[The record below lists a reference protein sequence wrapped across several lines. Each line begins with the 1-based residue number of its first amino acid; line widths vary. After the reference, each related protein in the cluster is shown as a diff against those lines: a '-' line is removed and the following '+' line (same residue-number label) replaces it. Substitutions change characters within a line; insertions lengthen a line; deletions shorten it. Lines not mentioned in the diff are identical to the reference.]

1 MVTIRHERAADIA
14 AREALLDLCFGPAR
28 SAKTSERLREGRL
41 PAEGL
46 SFIATEHGRVVGT
59 VRLWHVSAGP
69 GRPALLLGPLGVD
82 PGCRNRGVGAALMER
97 AIAEARRRG
106 HREIFLVG
114 DAPYY
119 ARFGFS
125 AAHTGRLT
133 LPGPFQPDRLL
144 GLALIPEAAAAA
156 AAGLVRPTGAVAPG
170 CAQNLPEIVADLAA
184 VRRTRPGRRARLSHA
199 A

>member
-1 MVTIRHERAADIA
+1 MVTLRHERTADIA
-14 AREALLDLCFGPAR
+14 AREALLDRCFGPAR

-41 PAEGL
+41 PAAGL
-46 SFIATEHGRVVGT
+46 SFVACAQGRLIGT

-69 GRPALLLGPLGVD
+69 GRPALLLGPLAVD
-82 PGCRNRGVGAALMER
+82 PDCRNQGIGAALMER

-125 AAHTGRLT
+125 AAHTGRLS
-133 LPGPFQPDRLL
+133 LPGPFEPDRLL
-144 GLALIPEAAAAA
+144 GLALAPEAMTQP
-156 AAGLVRPTGAVAPG
+156 AGLVRPAGASACAEAAAEGLAGAVA
-170 CAQNLPEIVADLAA
+170 ALAA
-184 VRRTRPGRRARLSHA
+184 IRRKPARRLSHA

>member
-1 MVTIRHERAADIA
+1 MVTIRHERTADIA
-14 AREALLDLCFGPAR
+14 AREALLDCCFGPAR

-69 GRPALLLGPLGVD
+69 GRPALLLGPFAVD

-106 HREIFLVG
+106 HREILLVG

-125 AAHTGRLT
+125 AAHTGKLM
-133 LPGPFQPDRLL
+133 LPGPFEPDRLL
-144 GLALIPEAAAAA
+144 GLALIPQAA

-170 CAQNLPEIVADLAA
+170 CAQNVPEIVADLAA
-184 VRRTRPGRRARLSHA
+184 IRRTKPGRRARLSHA

>member
-1 MVTIRHERAADIA
+1 MVTIRHERTADIA
-14 AREALLDLCFGPAR
+14 AREALLDLCFGSAR
-28 SAKTSERLREGRL
+28 TAKTSERLREGRL

-46 SFIATEHGRVVGT
+46 SFVATEHGRVVGT
-59 VRLWHVSAGP
+59 VRLWHVSAGS
-69 GRPALLLGPLGVD
+69 GWPALLLGPLAVD

-125 AAHTGRLT
+125 AAHTGKLM
-133 LPGPFQPDRLL
+133 LPGPFEPDRLL
-144 GLALIPEAAAAA
+144 ALALIPEAAA

-170 CAQNLPEIVADLAA
+170 CAQNVPETVADPAA
-184 VRRTRPGRRARLSHA
+184 IRRAGPGRRARLSHA

>member
-1 MVTIRHERAADIA
+1 MVTIRHECTADIA

-28 SAKTSERLREGRL
+28 TAKTSERLREGRL
-41 PAEGL
+41 PAKGL
-46 SFIATEHGRVVGT
+46 SFVATAHGRVVGT
-59 VRLWHVSAGP
+59 VRLWHVSADP
-69 GRPALLLGPLGVD
+69 GRPALLLGPLAVD

-119 ARFGFS
+119 GRFGFS
-125 AAHTGRLT
+125 AAHTGKLM
-133 LPGPFQPDRLL
+133 LPGPFEPDRLL
-144 GLALIPEAAAAA
+144 GLALTPEAAAA
-156 AAGLVRPTGAVAPG
+156 AAGLVRPTGAAAPG
-170 CAQNLPEIVADLAA
+170 CAQNVPDVVADLAA
-184 VRRTRPGRRARLSHA
+184 IRRTRPGRRARLSHA

>member
-1 MVTIRHERAADIA
+1 MATIRHERPFDIP
-14 AREALLDLCFGPAR
+14 AREAPLDQSFGSAR
-28 SAKTSERLREGRL
+28 FAKTSERLREGRL

-46 SFIATEHGRVVGT
+46 SFVATDRGRLAGT
-59 VRLWHVSAGP
+59 VRLWHVLAGP
-69 GRPALLLGPLGVD
+69 GRPALLLGPLAVD

-97 AIAEARRRG
+97 ALAEARRRG

-125 AAHTGRLT
+125 AAHTGKLM
-133 LPGPFQPDRLL
+133 LPGPFEPDRLL
-144 GLALIPEAAAAA
+144 GLALIPEAAAA

-170 CAQNLPEIVADLAA
+170 CAQNVPDVVADLAA
-184 VRRTRPGRRARLSHA
+184 IRRTRPGRRARLSHA